1 LDGKILVVDDDQTSC
16 ELIQESLTR
25 QGFQV
30 VTQTSAKAALAL
42 VVEQDFDV
50 FITDLGMAEMGGLAL
65 TERVLGLRADLPVI
79 VVTGMVSLE
88 TAISA
93 LRAGAFDFLTK
104 PLDPDL
110 LCIATERAAKH
121 KSLHEEVK
129 RLRTAAAGEGAHG
142 VIGKSAA
149 MRRTFDLITRVAPSD
164 ASVLIHG
171 ETGTGKELVARA
183 IHVASG
189 RKGPFVAINCAALP
203 PALLES
209 ELFGHERGAFTD
221 ARAQRTGLFVEATHG
236 TLFLDEIGEFPVEVQ
251 PKLLRALQERTV
263 RPVGANT
270 ETPFDARLICA
281 TNRDLEAEVFE
292 KRFREDLYYR
302 INVVKIDL
310 PPLRDR
316 NTDVL
321 ALAQAFLDRFSQ
333 RAGKGKL
340 CLSAPTSQKLIAYP
354 WPGNV
359 RELENCMER
368 AVALAQFDHVSV
380 SDLPEKVQGYREDRF
395 VVTADEPTEILKIH
409 EIERRYIVRAIAMV
423 GGNKSRAADLLGLD
437 RRTLYRKLQKYDEG
451 RAPQKAETNGV
462 HARVDTP

>member
-1 LDGKILVVDDDQTSC
+1 LDGKILVVDDDQTAC
-16 ELIQESLTR
+16 ELIEEALTR
-25 QGFQV
+25 HGFQV
-30 VTQTSAKAALAL
+30 TTQTSAKDALAL
-42 VVEQDFDV
+42 VAAQDFDV
-50 FITDLGMAEMGGLAL
+50 LITDLGMAEMGGLAL
-65 TERVLGLRADLPVI
+65 TERVLGLRSDLPVI

-93 LRAGAFDFLTK
+93 MRVGAFDFLTK
-104 PLDPDL
+104 PLDSDL
-110 LCIATERAAKH
+110 LCIAVERAAKH

-129 RLRTAAAGEGAHG
+129 RLRTAAAGEGARG

-183 IHVASG
+183 IHDASG

-209 ELFGHERGAFTD
+209 ELFGHARGAFTD
-221 ARAQRTGLFVEATHG
+221 ARAQRTGLFLEATHG
-236 TLFLDEIGEFPVEVQ
+236 TLFLDEIGEFPLEVQ

-270 ETPFDARLICA
+270 ETSFDARLICA
-281 TNRDLEAEVFE
+281 TNRDLETEVFE

-310 PPLRDR
+310 PPLRER

-321 ALAQAFLDRFSQ
+321 DLAQTFLDRYAQ
-333 RAGKGKL
+333 RAGKDKL
-340 CLSAPTSQKLIAYP
+340 SLSAPASQKLIGYP

-380 SDLPEKVQGYREDRF
+380 SDLPDKVQAYCEDRF
-395 VVTADEPTEILKIH
+395 VVAADEPAEILKI
-409 EIERRYIVRAIAMV
+409 EELERRYIIRAIAIV
-423 GGNKSRAADLLGLD
+423 GGNKSRAAELLGLD
-437 RRTLYRKLQKYDEG
+437 RRTLYRKLQKYDEEQ
-451 RAPQKAETNGV
+451 RAPKAPTNGV
-462 HARVDTP
+462 HARMATS